1 MYLLF
6 VIFGFASVASR
17 SSSSSA
23 YPSQLFVSNISA
35 DFIKLVW
42 SLCVKN
48 SFYAL
53 FIPHTCSWTTL
64 RGLLPTEV
72 VFFLSFF
79 FIRVIFHSFESC
91 PEGAE
96 YASRVSSVHVD
107 WGQIFSRAQICW
119 LQADS
124 TQPQLDCGAL
134 LWGHRRVNCY
144 IVDVICCLLTV
155 YSNLYNIYSIFF
167 YFLMGNWT
175 IVVVPFYSQ
184 RSVWGFLR
192 LRIIIWVTFLHC

>member
-6 VIFGFASVASR
+6 VIFGFASVVSR

-42 SLCVKN
+42 SLCVEN

-64 RGLLPTEV
+64 SGLLPTEV
-72 VFFLSFF
+72 GVFFSFF

-119 LQADS
+119 LQAV
-124 TQPQLDCGAL
+124 TWQHTATVRLWCLTLRPQACKWLHCRCYL
-134 LWGHRRVNCY
+134 LSFN
-144 IVDVICCLLTV
+144 
-155 YSNLYNIYSIFF
+155 SIFQF
-167 YFLMGNWT
+167 
-175 IVVVPFYSQ
+175 I
-184 RSVWGFLR
+184 
-192 LRIIIWVTFLHC
+192 